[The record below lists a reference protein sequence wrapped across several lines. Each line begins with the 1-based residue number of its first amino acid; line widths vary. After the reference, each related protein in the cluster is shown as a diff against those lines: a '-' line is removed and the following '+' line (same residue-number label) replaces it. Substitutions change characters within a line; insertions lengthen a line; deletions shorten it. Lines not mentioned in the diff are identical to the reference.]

1 MRYVLFLAGSLLAAA
16 LCAPLVR
23 GGDDAA
29 ALQKQIANLQSRID
43 KLKAAS
49 LDYPSAAQHAAKIG
63 KPLATFVGCN
73 SRPIEGFVVCEATAI
88 AGRSEPRIIVS
99 VPANGWLAGTDTV
112 AATASDGEIRAA
124 TAPRQVQALPAP
136 FVLGK
141 AADGN
146 IPPTVVGEVCDA
158 LAAVN
163 ATRAQRGLRAYLRD
177 DGLTAGALR
186 IAAHRAE
193 RRMYGHTAN
202 DFNFLEG
209 CTATVGGCAGATPD
223 WGWLACATYEN
234 WTYCGAAWVLGSDGR
249 LYCHA
254 FYR

>member
-1 MRYVLFLAGSLLAAA
+1 MMLIRSIALVTALLVVNIAHGGDEATLRARLAQIDAKLAELKTSTYTTGAEQACATGKPLIVYLGVQPRAVAGAVTAHTEVLAGYSAPAVIVCVPGEGWLVHRATLPAGASDAQIAAA
-16 LCAPLVR
+16 LAPK
-23 GGDDAA
+23 G
-29 ALQKQIANLQSRID
+29 
-43 KLKAAS
+43 
-49 LDYPSAAQHAAKIG
+49 
-63 KPLATFVGCN
+63 
-73 SRPIEGFVVCEATAI
+73 
-88 AGRSEPRIIVS
+88 
-99 VPANGWLAGTDTV
+99 
-112 AATASDGEIRAA
+112 
-124 TAPRQVQALPAP
+124 VQALPAP
-136 FVLGK
+136 FFQGK
-141 AADGN
+141 DADGN
-146 IPPTVVGEVCDA
+146 VPPTVVGEVQDA

-202 DFNFLEG
+202 DFGFLDG